1 VESRLAQ
8 NNKTGRTCFTIT
20 LLKGNA
26 HFAPGQLRTDMVL
39 QESRAI
45 SSVDDFA
52 ENNLIQ
58 IMPGEK
64 LTLLLVEDNA
74 EVRTFLAESLCETYE
89 VFQAENGEQGWESAT
104 ELIPDLIISDV
115 MMAEMDG
122 LTLCKK
128 LKTDER
134 TSHIPVVLLT
144 AKASVSHQV
153 SGLETG
159 ADAYISKPF
168 SLKVLE
174 LSLRNL
180 LTARELMRQKY
191 SRQVTLEPK
200 NIPINT
206 VDELFV
212 NRIIQ
217 ITEELMDNPE
227 FGVAMLSQKIGMS
240 QSVLYK
246 KLKAVTDMSV
256 NDLLKSIRL
265 KKAAQ
270 LLQQHNMTVYEVAYA
285 VGYDDRKYFSK
296 EFKKHFGKTP
306 SEYSLVD

>member
-1 VESRLAQ
+1 
-8 NNKTGRTCFTIT
+8 
-20 LLKGNA
+20 
-26 HFAPGQLRTDMVL
+26 
-39 QESRAI
+39 
-45 SSVDDFA
+45 
-52 ENNLIQ
+52 
-58 IMPGEK
+58 
-64 LTLLLVEDNA
+64 
-74 EVRTFLAESLCETYE
+74 
-89 VFQAENGEQGWESAT
+89 
-104 ELIPDLIISDV
+104 
-115 MMAEMDG
+115 
-122 LTLCKK
+122 
-128 LKTDER
+128 
-134 TSHIPVVLLT
+134 
-144 AKASVSHQV
+144 
-153 SGLETG
+153 
-159 ADAYISKPF
+159 
-168 SLKVLE
+168 LKVLE

-206 VDELFV
+206 VDELFI